1 MAKPKTAS
9 AYEAELRRMIVSRTG
24 DDMLP
29 WLRPQ
34 VRATATNMVILDKVQ
49 AEILGL
55 ERLVT
60 LTTGSTGQMK
70 AEVSPLLPYYDKL
83 QRTLIM
89 QFEALG
95 LNYKTMPSKVRESVA
110 TTDDE
115 DQRLRDFY
123 RTNTT
128 TENNKQTT

>member
-1 MAKPKTAS
+1 MAKPKSAS
-9 AYEAELRRMIVSRTG
+9 AYEAELRRMIVSRTN

-34 VRATATNMVILDKVQ
+34 VRATAANMVILDKVH

-60 LTTGSTGQMK
+60 LTTGSTGQIK
-70 AEVSPLLPYYDKL
+70 AKVSPLLPYYDKL

>member
-9 AYEAELRRMIVSRTG
+9 AYEAELRRMIVSRTN

-34 VRATATNMVILDKVQ
+34 VRATAANMVILDKVQ

-60 LTTGSTGQMK
+60 LTTGSTGQIK
-70 AEVSPLLPYYDKL
+70 TEVSPLLPYYDKL

-128 TENNKQTT
+128 AENNKQTT